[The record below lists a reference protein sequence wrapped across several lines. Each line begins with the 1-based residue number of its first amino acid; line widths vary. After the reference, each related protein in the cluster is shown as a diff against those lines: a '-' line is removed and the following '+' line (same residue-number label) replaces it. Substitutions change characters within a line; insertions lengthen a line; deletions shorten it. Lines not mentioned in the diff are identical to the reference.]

1 MIRSLVKGNVGHDE
15 NTNTHVN
22 WITEFMAVADDPVVR
37 DYSVIK
43 QFQYLESP
51 LKKISPG
58 KYDFLK
64 KVFSKDSNA
73 LSKIDKAENDI
84 KRKRESLRSG
94 CKTKGEFLFIYIS
107 YNFEMYTFV
116 SIEMYIAF
124 YNIYVPDNIGNLT
137 NNMLEDTWL

>member
-1 MIRSLVKGNVGHDE
+1 MAEGNSDSSDDIKQIHYTLIRSLVKGNVGHDE

-94 CKTKGEFLFIYIS
+94 CKTKDAKNGTKNVKTKDMRKKWQS
-107 YNFEMYTFV
+107 
-116 SIEMYIAF
+116 
-124 YNIYVPDNIGNLT
+124 
-137 NNMLEDTWL
+137 